1 MNSNNIKV
9 SVIVP
14 VYNTEKYL
22 NECLE
27 SIISQSLQEIEV
39 ICIDDGSTDGSYS
52 ILGKF
57 AKRNKKVNILKQK
70 NQGQSSARNAGLKI
84 AKGKYICFVDSD
96 DMLMPNALEEMF
108 YLSESRELD
117 MLLFDIVLW
126 YENDVLR
133 QCNNDDYYVKSCQ
146 YEGVKNGRELF
157 CEMWGN
163 REYDDVPW
171 SRFVKKTLLEDNGIT
186 FYEGI
191 IYEDNIYSLMCHM
204 KAKSSCYVHEK
215 YYIHRIREGSTMTRK
230 ISCYSVYS
238 AVMVYEE
245 VLKILYIED
254 LDTRTEKAV
263 GEWLE
268 ATARKIKEID
278 VQLQKQCKVGYNI
291 TWSNTIANVLA
302 AGMGIGNKITFREKM
317 DKKMDYDWIYEKL
330 ERYMSRTKKIAILPM
345 GKWGNVCRKVLQD
358 MGVKD
363 ILCLDNYNYDNNTVF
378 PLDRKENWDEDTLYI
393 ITAQNIEVCQDIQGQ
408 LEQYIDH
415 AKIGKLFFYDNVFCE
430 TYGRVHLDFLF
441 VGFQKCG
448 TSSLQDALMCNS
460 NIFLPKTKETFFVKN
475 IHLPYAQ
482 KNFHQLYAGSSEKAI
497 VGGIETGYLTA
508 ENASVVFKYFGSELK
523 IMMLVRNPRDAVY
536 SLFKMHMRNSSSA
549 AIRYMNKYGKI
560 SPKVFA
566 EWVESENYKNIYK
579 YMDCVKEY
587 LKYYKKENIKIIVFE
602 DLVRDTSHSMDELQK
617 YIGLKSS
624 HRLQYDQMP
633 HVNEGSK
640 VPRDLASIYINQE
653 LVKLVYAQTDIEL
666 QTKINNLRGKIST
679 ITNEDYVEDMLKKTA
694 AKLDIFYKDSI
705 QELEDF
711 MGRSMKKIWY

>member
-1 MNSNNIKV
+1 MYSNYIKV

-57 AKRNKKVNILKQK
+57 AKRNKKGNILRQK

-230 ISCYSVYS
+230 ISGYPVYS

-393 ITAQNIEVCQDIQGQ
+393 
-408 LEQYIDH
+408 
-415 AKIGKLFFYDNVFCE
+415 
-430 TYGRVHLDFLF
+430 VH
-441 VGFQKCG
+441 
-448 TSSLQDALMCNS
+448 
-460 NIFLPKTKETFFVKN
+460 
-475 IHLPYAQ
+475 
-482 KNFHQLYAGSSEKAI
+482 
-497 VGGIETGYLTA
+497 
-508 ENASVVFKYFGSELK
+508 
-523 IMMLVRNPRDAVY
+523 
-536 SLFKMHMRNSSSA
+536 
-549 AIRYMNKYGKI
+549 
-560 SPKVFA
+560 
-566 EWVESENYKNIYK
+566 
-579 YMDCVKEY
+579 
-587 LKYYKKENIKIIVFE
+587 
-602 DLVRDTSHSMDELQK
+602 
-617 YIGLKSS
+617 
-624 HRLQYDQMP
+624 
-633 HVNEGSK
+633 
-640 VPRDLASIYINQE
+640 
-653 LVKLVYAQTDIEL
+653 
-666 QTKINNLRGKIST
+666 
-679 ITNEDYVEDMLKKTA
+679 
-694 AKLDIFYKDSI
+694 
-705 QELEDF
+705 
-711 MGRSMKKIWY
+711 